1 MQYLQNLSSHAKILI
16 IILITVTTAV
26 LVTQLPMIPQ
36 SSVYHDFADH
46 RNFFGIPNFFDVVS
60 NLAFTFAGLSGLF
73 FLGSHEPQLSGRDKF
88 LYTIFFI
95 GVIFTGAGSAYYHFA
110 PDNERLVWDRLP
122 MTVVAM
128 SLLAIVLAERISAKA
143 GIIMLMPLLI
153 LGISSVVYWQK
164 FDDLRLYGFVMFFP
178 MLLVPIL
185 IVLFPVQNSSGMYLA
200 YLIGYYLLAK
210 LCEHFDA
217 QIFAAGG
224 IISGHTLKHVVAALG
239 LFQVVLMSKKT

>member
-1 MQYLQNLSSHAKILI
+1 
-16 IILITVTTAV
+16 
-26 LVTQLPMIPQ
+26 
-36 SSVYHDFADH
+36 
-46 RNFFGIPNFFDVVS
+46 
-60 NLAFTFAGLSGLF
+60 
-73 FLGSHEPQLSGRDKF
+73 
-88 LYTIFFI
+88 
-95 GVIFTGAGSAYYHFA
+95 
-110 PDNERLVWDRLP
+110 
-122 MTVVAM
+122 
-128 SLLAIVLAERISAKA
+128 
-143 GIIMLMPLLI
+143 MLMPLLI